1 MPKTTGVEI
10 DGTHVRVVQVNGSA
24 ASYEEF
30 EGASQAEA
38 IASWVKKRGKPDK
51 DTVVCWSGPAT
62 MRPVEIP
69 VADESVLR
77 AVVLDAAPRA
87 LSSATGMVVSGV
99 VSSDPDG
106 SEQQALIGAVDVEN
120 MRPVYGRL
128 GDEAR
133 VMLSGFAFPQAE
145 DGVYLA
151 VRASCVDMTQ
161 VEGGYI
167 NGFRVLDVEGIDVLA
182 QAIQA
187 AGSTKE
193 VALQKMEDYGDRLTD
208 QVRETNRQWARDQR
222 TAPKSNVIYVHGIG
236 VDVPGLR
243 EKLEADTGKRI
254 LPPPIAKVDLSQIAG
269 QAHKAAQAIFAAT
282 TGASRLPAVWLVN
295 PEVEQA
301 KVLKAERD
309 KKRVTTVGIAIVAV
323 AVLAFIAFPFGA
335 ARARLTS
342 AHSDYDVARK
352 KFQAVQQFDR
362 LGYQVATAEGEN
374 KKLED
379 AEPAWSRVMEFLFSS
394 VPPGTSF
401 NTVSFRPE
409 GKTVKIDVS
418 VTSRGL
424 AFEQPEVFIRE
435 FTRSLGIPNV
445 FPRSLSRTEDGVVS
459 ASFDVTLPDDKRFFD
474 SSTNQFPP
482 ATAPPGGGAP
492 AAPGATTTSRP

>member
-10 DGTHVRVVQVNGSA
+10 DGTHVRVVQVNGAA

-38 IASWVKKRGKPDK
+38 INSWIKKRGKPDK

-62 MRPVEIP
+62 MRPVDIP

-77 AVVLDAAPRA
+77 ALVLDAAPRA

-106 SEQQALIGAVDVEN
+106 SEQQALIGAVDVED
-120 MRPVYGRL
+120 MRSVYRGL
-128 GDEAR
+128 GDGAR

-208 QVRETNRQWARDQR
+208 QVRETNRQWARDKR

-254 LPPPIAKVDLSQIAG
+254 LPPPIAKVDLSQLAG

-282 TGASRLPAVWLVN
+282 TGAARLPAIWLVN
-295 PEVEQA
+295 PEIEQA
-301 KVLKAERD
+301 KALKAERD

-335 ARARLTS
+335 ARARLAS
-342 AHSDYDVARK
+342 AHSDYDTAKK

-362 LGYQVATAEGEN
+362 LGYQVTAAEGEN
-374 KKLED
+374 RRIED
-379 AEPAWSRVMEFLFSS
+379 AEPAWSRVVEFIFAN
-394 VPPGTSF
+394 VPPGTAF
-401 NTVSFRPE
+401 NTLSLRPE
-409 GKTVKIDVS
+409 GRTVKIEMNI
-418 VTSRGL
+418 TSRGG
-424 AFEQPEVFIRE
+424 AFEQPEGFIRDL
-435 FTRSLGIPNV
+435 TRTLGVPGV
-445 FPRSLSRTEDGVVS
+445 FPRTLARADDGLVS
-459 ASFDVTLPDDKRFFD
+459 ATFEVVLPDDKRFFD
-474 SSTNQFPP
+474 ASTIQFPP
-482 ATAPPGGGAP
+482 DPQPGADPAPPSGP
-492 AAPGATTTSRP
+492 AVRP